1 MGGTLNQISRLEGL
15 IGYTFTSRGLAEKAL
30 THSSVRGDS
39 RRRADNERLEFLGD
53 RVLALTIS
61 QHLYNR
67 MSDAREGELARAFN
81 RLVRRETCAAVA
93 RDIDLGASLLL
104 SDSEADSGGRDKDTI
119 LADAMEALLAAIFL
133 EAGFEVARDVILS
146 LWQVYIEGSPVAATV
161 DAKSALQEWA
171 QGQGLPLPEYSE
183 ASRTGPDH
191 APLFTALVTIDGRF
205 EATGKGAS
213 KRQAEQVAAG
223 AMLRAQGV
231 WRDLN
236 GER

>member
-15 IGYTFTSRGLAEKAL
+15 IGYTFANRGLAEKAL

-171 QGQGLPLPEYSE
+171 QARGEAPPVYVEISREGPPHAPVFTIEVRLADGNAARAKAGSKRAGEQAAAQSLLARVSE
-183 ASRTGPDH
+183 A
-191 APLFTALVTIDGRF
+191 
-205 EATGKGAS
+205 
-213 KRQAEQVAAG
+213 
-223 AMLRAQGV
+223 
-231 WRDLN
+231 
-236 GER
+236 

>member
-1 MGGTLNQISRLEGL
+1 
-15 IGYTFTSRGLAEKAL
+15 
-30 THSSVRGDS
+30 
-39 RRRADNERLEFLGD
+39 
-53 RVLALTIS
+53 
-61 QHLYNR
+61 
-67 MSDAREGELARAFN
+67 
-81 RLVRRETCAAVA
+81 
-93 RDIDLGASLLL
+93 
-104 SDSEADSGGRDKDTI
+104 
-119 LADAMEALLAAIFL
+119 MEALLAAIFL